1 MEIERDSYR
10 EKVLFTARIALTA
23 TILTFVVYHSFTWLL
38 FIFAG
43 VLVAIFFR
51 GLSHFLASKTPLS
64 PSWSLA
70 IVIFFIAASSF
81 LAWYF
86 MAPAVIQQVNQL
98 KDTFP
103 HALNKLSEWS
113 ASYPWMR
120 DYMQEINFDK
130 VIRNGAGGAL
140 LKATNFATT
149 LLNGLVQIVLIIF
162 IGLYFA
168 VSPHTYINGF
178 LALIPNKKRGRV
190 EEVLGKISRVLRWW
204 LIGRFIDMAFIGSL
218 IWLGLWLLDVP
229 LALILAI
236 IAGVLN
242 FIPNI
247 GPFLGA
253 IPAILIGFTQGP
265 DTVLWILI
273 LFTVIQTLESVFTT
287 PMVQQRAIHL
297 PPGLTITSQIIL
309 GAAFGTIGLAV
320 ATPLIAA
327 IIVAI
332 KEFYVKDSLGN
343 QVEN

>member
-1 MEIERDSYR
+1 MELERESYK
-10 EKVLFTARIALTA
+10 EKVLFTVKVALT
-23 TILTFVVYHSFTWLL
+23 TTLLTFAIYHTFTWLL

-64 PSWSLA
+64 SNWSLT
-70 IVIFFIAASSF
+70 IVILFITTSSI
-81 LAWYF
+81 LTWYF
-86 MAPAVIQQVNQL
+86 MAPAVVNQIDQL
-98 KDTFP
+98 KETFP
-103 HALNKLSEWS
+103 HALKNLNQWS
-113 ASYPWMR
+113 SNYPWLR
-120 DYMQEINFDK
+120 DYMAEINFDSVVK
-130 VIRNGAGGAL
+130 SGAGGAL
-140 LKATNFATT
+140 LKATNLATT
-149 LLNGLVQIVLIIF
+149 LLYGIVQIFLIIF

-168 VSPHTYINGF
+168 ISPHTYINGF
-178 LALIPNKKRGRV
+178 LALIPKKRKRRV
-190 EEVLGKISRVLRWW
+190 EEVLEKISKVLRWW

-253 IPAILIGFTQGP
+253 VPAILIGFTQSP
-265 DTVLWILI
+265 QTVLWIII

-287 PMVQQRAIHL
+287 PMVQQKAIHL

-320 ATPLIAA
+320 ATPLAGAA
-327 IIVAI
+327 IMAI
-332 KEFYVKDSLGN
+332 KEFYVKDSLGD
-343 QVEN
+343 

>member
-1 MEIERDSYR
+1 MELERDNYR
-10 EKVLFTARIALTA
+10 EKVLFTTKIALA
-23 TILTFVVYHSFTWLL
+23 AIILSFIIYHSFTWLL

-51 GLSHFLASKTPLS
+51 GLSNFLASRTPLS
-64 PSWSLA
+64 SNWSLT
-70 IVIFFIAASSF
+70 IVIFSLTTSSI

-86 MAPAVIQQVNQL
+86 MAPAVIQQMNQL
-98 KDTFP
+98 KETFP
-103 HALNKLSEWS
+103 FALDKLNEWS
-113 ASYPWMR
+113 SSYPWMR
-120 DYMQEINFDK
+120 EYLEEINFDK

-149 LLNGLVQIVLIIF
+149 FLNGLVQIFLILF

-178 LALIPNKKRGRV
+178 LALIPNKRRGRV
-190 EEVLGKISRVLRWW
+190 KEVLEKISRVLTWW

-265 DTVLWILI
+265 DTVLWIVI

-287 PMVQQRAIHL
+287 PMVQQRAINL

-320 ATPLIAA
+320 ATPLMGA

-332 KEFYVKDSLGN
+332 KEFYVKDSLGKPI
-343 QVEN
+343 EN